1 MRGKACGGIGQKCLG
16 RALLDDL
23 AVLDD
28 QHTVGGT
35 GQAEAVRNDQRGAAL
50 HQSFYSGELNY

>member
-50 HQSFYSGELNY
+50 HQSFYSE